1 MAKSNYYEIFLQEC
15 INLAAT
21 LIIKSES
28 TASLMNDYINLQVT
42 NANQIVSDYYDA
54 SDKTT
59 WKYYL
64 NLSGQY
70 LKPFDQVIYVKSLD
84 TLQDIEFTPENLQNN
99 PLTFQ
104 AYQFGS
110 SYYNKLIA
118 EYPNQ
123 IPLINSILYPV
134 DIETAINAP
143 DGQILAYET
152 SLVESNEYHLI
163 SDIQNF
169 INVFKQRWNN
179 TGFEIT
185 DSLYIVANL
194 GIMYL
199 NIVPLI
205 LNSRLKYAKTPE
217 AHSFHVTQYLRS
229 HNNLNTYTDQ
239 FSLSEKLY
247 LYRNINYI
255 QRNIGQ
261 QQTFQS
267 LIDELITP
275 NKIDLV
281 TYKLVESGF
290 DSAGNTKIRL
300 KQKSLTNTVNN
311 GDIYYH
317 ISDILTYEESLY
329 SNANFINNYSTE
341 ISNQLTNTRYNN
353 LPTKIIKTNTQA
365 NIPLV
370 EHTKE
375 DTVLNAWGWL
385 ADQGYYT
392 ANINFVNPVDQN
404 EYTLSAI
411 DAFLYM
417 VYIEASA
424 LNISLEYVPPYYLSR
439 VPVTYYLS
447 LTNLTNMLSLDNI
460 PDNSPNVLNDFIS
473 DQITLDTMTTVE
485 DFVTYTDKLYNIIE
499 AQDIYIN
506 SIGEA
511 DRRAQYKIMI
521 DQFYADEI
529 IDFPSTYGLISDW
542 LLKNKLP
549 IYSYTINEASELISN
564 IILAATGRN
573 YNINKG
579 INFNRNLV
587 ELLSVLSSYNVQYL
601 ITENKTEVYI
611 IENGIG
617 LNSESITASYADSEG
632 NVYSN
637 PTYNAGYSSYSAY
650 GYIGEPLYNSLSE
663 ADKQSLKD
671 IYNL

>member
-1 MAKSNYYEIFLQEC
+1 
-15 INLAAT
+15 
-21 LIIKSES
+21 
-28 TASLMNDYINLQVT
+28 
-42 NANQIVSDYYDA
+42 
-54 SDKTT
+54 
-59 WKYYL
+59 
-64 NLSGQY
+64 
-70 LKPFDQVIYVKSLD
+70 
-84 TLQDIEFTPENLQNN
+84 
-99 PLTFQ
+99 
-104 AYQFGS
+104 
-110 SYYNKLIA
+110 
-118 EYPNQ
+118 
-123 IPLINSILYPV
+123 
-134 DIETAINAP
+134 
-143 DGQILAYET
+143 
-152 SLVESNEYHLI
+152 
-163 SDIQNF
+163 
-169 INVFKQRWNN
+169 
-179 TGFEIT
+179 
-185 DSLYIVANL
+185 
-194 GIMYL
+194 
-199 NIVPLI
+199 
-205 LNSRLKYAKTPE
+205 
-217 AHSFHVTQYLRS
+217 
-229 HNNLNTYTDQ
+229 
-239 FSLSEKLY
+239 
-247 LYRNINYI
+247 
-255 QRNIGQ
+255 
-261 QQTFQS
+261 
-267 LIDELITP
+267 
-275 NKIDLV
+275 
-281 TYKLVESGF
+281 
-290 DSAGNTKIRL
+290 
-300 KQKSLTNTVNN
+300 
-311 GDIYYH
+311 
-317 ISDILTYEESLY
+317 
-329 SNANFINNYSTE
+329 
-341 ISNQLTNTRYNN
+341 
-353 LPTKIIKTNTQA
+353 
-365 NIPLV
+365 
-370 EHTKE
+370 
-375 DTVLNAWGWL
+375 
-385 ADQGYYT
+385 
-392 ANINFVNPVDQN
+392 
-404 EYTLSAI
+404 
-411 DAFLYM
+411 M